1 MKKIYAYMMTIL
13 ALASCQVT
21 NPSSKVVD
29 ANDLMNYNHGEMGRC
44 VTFPAEL
51 LDVMIGFE

>member
-44 VTFPAEL
+44 VTCPAEL
-51 LDVMIGFE
+51 LDVLIGFE